1 MANNH
6 GRGWLCAAASAA
18 LLTLSA
24 ATDPPASA
32 QTTGI
37 RITVDAAKSVDL
49 RTAPELPAVPRPAGL
64 VINRPT
70 MPMTDYV
77 AAKNAAAARPGAAR
91 SQPAAAPPSNSTMT
105 LFSQAGSANES
116 QTTGGN
122 VLPPDGD
129 IATSANWLVQ
139 VDNDVVTM
147 FNWNTN
153 AFVQKKFNTF
163 FQDST
168 YFKFD
173 PRVIYDPY
181 WDRFAVLVDACN
193 PCSGASTQS
202 FFFLAVSWTGDPTG
216 VYWVWFLGTGTHT
229 GDFADFPQ
237 LGMDL
242 NSLIV
247 TYNDFKSNNTIEGRT
262 FSMAKAYLYNNHPLG
277 VSVFGGSSCTVAPP
291 YVLDD
296 SPTAFVLAF
305 CPGDNK
311 VSIGSL
317 TNTGLSGTSL
327 HWDNT
332 VTIGNFG
339 IPPNAPQPGVNYPL
353 DTGDNRFENR
363 SVQNYYRILN
373 VATVNNSGLATPL
386 WLDFD
391 IQASPHVLVN
401 GNGWFA
407 SPTSSDWHPSIN
419 VNNVTGY
426 PLGETFG
433 TWMSVDATNN
443 VNVQLRAI
451 GATGDDVGSGAG
463 IPVYTSPRALTGQTD
478 SNGVHRT
485 GDYSYIALYP
495 AAALGCGNASE
506 IGILMG
512 ETAGPSLG
520 LWGTRIGI
528 VKHC

>member
-1 MANNH
+1 M
-6 GRGWLCAAASAA
+6 LAAIA
-18 LLTLSA
+18 L
-24 ATDPPASA
+24 PASA
-32 QTTGI
+32 QDTGI

-49 RTAPELPAVPRPAGL
+49 RNAPELPAVPRPPGL
-64 VINRPT
+64 FTNRPT
-70 MPMTDYV
+70 MPMADYI
-77 AAKNAAAARPGAAR
+77 AAKNAAAARIAGSRPQSG
-91 SQPAAAPPSNSTMT
+91 AAPPPAAGVSLYTQVGST
-105 LFSQAGSANES
+105 NES

-129 IATSANWLVQ
+129 IATSASWLVQ
-139 VDNDVVTM
+139 VNNDVVTM
-147 FNWNTN
+147 YNWNTN
-153 AFVQKKFNTF
+153 AFVQKKFSTF

-193 PCSGASTQS
+193 PCSGGATQS

-216 VYWVWFLGTGTHT
+216 SYWVWFLAPGTVGAN
-229 GDFADFPQ
+229 DFADFPQ

-247 TYNDFKSNNTIEGRT
+247 TYNDFNPNGAFNSGRT
-262 FSMAKAYLYNNHPLG
+262 FTMAKAYLYNNHG
-277 VSVFGGSSCTVAPP
+277 FGTSVFGGSSCTVAPP

-296 SPTAFVLAF
+296 SATANVVAW
-305 CPGDNK
+305 CPDETHPL
-311 VSIGSL
+311 IGTL
-317 TNTGLSGTSL
+317 TNTGLNAVNL

-332 VTIGNFG
+332 FSVSHAG

-363 SVQNYYRILN
+363 SVQNGGRLLN
-373 VATVNNSGLATPL
+373 VATVNVNGFATPT
-386 WLDFD
+386 WLDID
-391 IQASPHVLVN
+391 VGASFKTVVN
-401 GNGWFA
+401 QGVWAA
-407 SPTSSDWHPSIN
+407 SATSSGWHPS
-419 VNNVTGY
+419 VNANAVGNY

-443 VNVQLRAI
+443 INLQLRAI

-463 IPVYTSPRALTGQTD
+463 ITVYTSPRALTGQTD
-478 SNGVHRT
+478 SNGIHRS

-495 AAALGCGNASE
+495 AAALGCSNAGE
-506 IGILMG
+506 IGILEG

-520 LWGTRIGI
+520 LWGTHIGI